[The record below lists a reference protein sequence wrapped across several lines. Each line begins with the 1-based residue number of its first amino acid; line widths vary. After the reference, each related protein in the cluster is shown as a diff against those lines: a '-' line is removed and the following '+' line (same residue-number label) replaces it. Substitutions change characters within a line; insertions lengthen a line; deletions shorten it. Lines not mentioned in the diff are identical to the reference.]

1 MQFECKV
8 TDILNLRS
16 TTGAATQGW
25 VVFGEVVA
33 AHIDK
38 ALLVD
43 GVFDTFAAG
52 IVLRAGGPSG
62 YSEVRGDSRFDM
74 RRPG

>member
-8 TDILNLRS
+8 TDVLNLRS
-16 TTGAATQGW
+16 AAGAATQGW

-33 AHIDK
+33 AHIDT

-52 IVLRAGGPSG
+52 IVLRAGGAFGVFGGAGGLS
-62 YSEVRGDSRFDM
+62 V
-74 RRPG
+74 